1 MKSHEVLRKAIKPVG
16 CKHVAAELKLSPSLI
31 YQWSRDKDG
40 KSAAAN
46 PLDRVAQLVAVTGDE
61 SLLDHLCQQ
70 AGGRFVR
77 PEELPALVRRCLLQ
91 VKAEVDALLKAEGG
105 KRKADV
111 CRCPARGSHSPAEGF
126 RCSHRLP
133 GGRCRFLASQR
144 N

>member
-105 KRKADV
+105 KRKDAFNPAGV
-111 CRCPARGSHSPAEGF
+111 CRCPAEGS
-126 RCSHRLP
+126 CYSHRLP
-133 GGRCRFLASQR
+133 GGRCGFRAGQR